1 MKNDQF
7 TKKLKE
13 ANNLIEIQSKNVT
26 DEYMKGLYNGME
38 LILSIF
44 ESREPIYWSKK
55 RQKMIKKSKTTKR
68 FCPVCGKEFH
78 PRVVDIKR
86 GWGKFCSKRCKAIY
100 QSKNDCGVF
109 YLNIVPYDD
118 GTF

>member
-1 MKNDQF
+1 MKNNQF

-13 ANNLIEIQSKNVT
+13 ANNLIEVQSKNVT

-55 RQKMIKKSKTTKR
+55 RQKMIKRSKTTKR

-78 PRVVDIKR
+78 PRETESRQEVRTIRGVVFR
-86 GWGKFCSKRCKAIY
+86 MGLRS
-100 QSKNDCGVF
+100 
-109 YLNIVPYDD
+109 LH
-118 GTF
+118 

>member
-55 RQKMIKKSKTTKR
+55 RQKMIKRNKTTKR

-78 PRVVDIKR
+78 PRIADIKR
-86 GWGKFCSKRCKAIY
+86 GWGKFCSKRCKAIHQY
-100 QSKNDCGVF
+100 TNDYGVF

>member
-1 MKNDQF
+1 MASKKKKFNIDKELNEMKDNEQF
-7 TKKLKE
+7 IKKLKE

-55 RQKMIKKSKTTKR
+55 EAEND
-68 FCPVCGKEFH
+68 KE
-78 PRVVDIKR
+78 
-86 GWGKFCSKRCKAIY
+86 G
-100 QSKNDCGVF
+100 
-109 YLNIVPYDD
+109 
-118 GTF
+118 

>member
-44 ESREPIYWSKK
+44 ESREPKYIDIEPEAKLNE
-55 RQKMIKKSKTTKR
+55 
-68 FCPVCGKEFH
+68 KE
-78 PRVVDIKR
+78 
-86 GWGKFCSKRCKAIY
+86 
-100 QSKNDCGVF
+100 
-109 YLNIVPYDD
+109 
-118 GTF
+118 

>member
-55 RQKMIKKSKTTKR
+55 KRQKMIKRKK
-68 FCPVCGKEFH
+68 VL
-78 PRVVDIKR
+78 PRVWQRV
-86 GWGKFCSKRCKAIY
+86 S
-100 QSKNDCGVF
+100 
-109 YLNIVPYDD
+109 P
-118 GTF
+118 T

>member
-7 TKKLKE
+7 TKKLKK

-44 ESREPIYWSKK
+44 ESREPIFWSKK
-55 RQKMIKKSKTTKR
+55 EAENDKKDR
-68 FCPVCGKEFH
+68 LLE
-78 PRVVDIKR
+78 
-86 GWGKFCSKRCKAIY
+86 
-100 QSKNDCGVF
+100 
-109 YLNIVPYDD
+109 LYDM
-118 GTF
+118 